1 MKKRFFIGLMG
12 LLGLISLMAC
22 GDEPTPEA
30 AAMASAQQSYE
41 RLLEGDYESFLAGR
55 ADAEQMP
62 ASYRQQLITTYKQF
76 IVQHKEEHGDIAS
89 ITASR
94 AQMDSTLQLMQVFL
108 MVCYADST
116 LEEVLVPMVE
126 RNGEWKMK

>member
-22 GDEPTPEA
+22 GEEPTPED

-41 RLLEGDYESFLAGR
+41 SLLEGDYELFLAGR